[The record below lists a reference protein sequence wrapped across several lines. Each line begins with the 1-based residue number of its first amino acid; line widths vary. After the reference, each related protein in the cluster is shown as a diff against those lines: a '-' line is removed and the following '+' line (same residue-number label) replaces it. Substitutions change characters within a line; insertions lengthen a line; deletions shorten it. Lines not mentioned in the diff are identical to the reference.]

1 MKCPECG
8 LEMMIYSAT
17 VNADGGSD
25 TAYVCRNPQCARYDR
40 RLRKRRTL
48 RRRTLRPKREA
59 ALRGRGGW
67 FRTPPGAR
75 QIFLLSYYRTPCR
88 KAGHPPQPR
97 SCTDDISPAGRR
109 EKPEYGER
117 RA

>member
-40 RLRKRRTL
+40 RLRKL
-48 RRRTLRPKREA
+48 RKKKDAPA
-59 ALRGRGGW
+59 ADDAA
-67 FRTPPGAR
+67 GA
-75 QIFLLSYYRTPCR
+75 
-88 KAGHPPQPR
+88 
-97 SCTDDISPAGRR
+97 
-109 EKPEYGER
+109 
-117 RA
+117 

>member
-40 RLRKRRTL
+40 RLRK
-48 RRRTLRPKREA
+48 KKDASAADDAAEA
-59 ALRGRGGW
+59 
-67 FRTPPGAR
+67 
-75 QIFLLSYYRTPCR
+75 
-88 KAGHPPQPR
+88 
-97 SCTDDISPAGRR
+97 
-109 EKPEYGER
+109 
-117 RA
+117 

>member
-40 RLRKRRTL
+40 RLRKKEDA
-48 RRRTLRPKREA
+48 PAADDAVEA
-59 ALRGRGGW
+59 
-67 FRTPPGAR
+67 
-75 QIFLLSYYRTPCR
+75 
-88 KAGHPPQPR
+88 
-97 SCTDDISPAGRR
+97 
-109 EKPEYGER
+109 
-117 RA
+117 

>member
-40 RLRKRRTL
+40 RLRKKKDA
-48 RRRTLRPKREA
+48 PEA
-59 ALRGRGGW
+59 
-67 FRTPPGAR
+67 
-75 QIFLLSYYRTPCR
+75 
-88 KAGHPPQPR
+88 
-97 SCTDDISPAGRR
+97 DDA
-109 EKPEYGER
+109 EE
-117 RA
+117 A